1 MTKISSLRSLFEN
14 TQAGLDLL
22 MEMTD
27 DQLDN
32 REKVAELTSALLQER
47 ESADE
52 LVAGLREV
60 HIGSGPRGMGY
71 KGKKAHLE
79 ALLDEFAEARDEA
92 AAMLAK
98 GGDARA
104 EARVASAV
112 EDIVPPSEEEE
123 EEEIPSL
130 ADLIAENID
139 GSFTPEDETP
149 DPTKRV
155 ASQHDS
161 VRGLGLRKNA
171 VRALELANIYSIGQL
186 ISQTPDYLLSLHQFG
201 AASMEDVQIGLDALD
216 FEWPNGQLF
225 RATGGAGETPLGR
238 LIRGDDLFQTE
249 EEENRK
255 EEEEE
260 NRKEEEKRKEVRR
273 RNAAYARAYYRKNRK
288 KILKQ
293 QSVYRRRTRVRIQ
306 DLEAKVS
313 DERGGQ

>member
-1 MTKISSLRSLFEN
+1 MNQTPTLRTLLEN
-14 TQAGLDLL
+14 TEAALSLL

-27 DQLDN
+27 EQLN
-32 REKVAELTSALLQER
+32 GREKVNELTSCLHQER
-47 ESADE
+47 EAADE
-52 LVAGLREV
+52 LVAQLRDV
-60 HIGSGPRGMGY
+60 HIGIGPSGLGF
-71 KGKKAHLE
+71 KGKREHLE
-79 ALLDEFAEARDEA
+79 ELVAAYDETREEL

-123 EEEIPSL
+123 VVPSL
-130 ADLIAENID
+130 ADVLAENID

-149 DPTKRV
+149 DPTARV

-171 VRALELANIYSIGQL
+171 VTALERANIYSIGQL

-201 AASMEDVQIGLDALD
+201 AASMEDVRIGLDALD
-216 FEWPNGQLF
+216 FEWPNGRLF

-238 LIRGDDLFQTE
+238 LIRGADLRQTE
-249 EEENRK
+249 EEEDRK
-255 EEEEE
+255 EEEE
-260 NRKEEEKRKEVRR
+260 RTRLDKEKEIRR
-273 RNAAYARAYYRKNRK
+273 RKAKVARQYYRKNRK

-293 QSVYRRRTRVRIQ
+293 QSVYRRRARVRLRE
-306 DLEAKVS
+306 LEAKVN
-313 DERGGQ
+313 ERGDQ